1 MRTLQLSIRQKYLD
15 AIKDGRKVQE
25 FREVRPN
32 NIKKFLQLDE
42 DGFEKEDENANAIPI
57 EYDAIFFVSKETGDT
72 ATVEITGSHCE
83 VMVGENGL
91 PIEYDY
97 GGQIWVVER
106 VVYYLGK
113 IIAHTENSQTGKK
126 NF

>member
-25 FREVRPN
+25 FREIRPN
-32 NIKKFLQLDE
+32 NIKKFVQLDE
-42 DGFEKEDENANAIPI
+42 DGFEKEDENANAIPV
-57 EYDAIFFVSKETGDT
+57 EYDAILFVSKETGDT
-72 ATVEITGSHCE
+72 ATVEVKDSHCE
-83 VMVGENGL
+83 IMVGENGQ

-106 VVYYLGK
+106 VVYGLGK
-113 IIAHTENSQTGKK
+113 IIAHTENSQTGKN

>member
-25 FREVRPN
+25 FREIRPN
-32 NIKKFLQLDE
+32 NIKKFVQLDE
-42 DGFEKEDENANAIPI
+42 DGFEKEDENANAIPV
-57 EYDAIFFVSKETGDT
+57 EYDAILFVSKETGDT
-72 ATVEITGSHCE
+72 ATVEVKDSHCE
-83 VMVGENGL
+83 IMAGENGQS
-91 PIEYDY
+91 IEYDY

-106 VVYYLGK
+106 VVYGLGK

>member
-1 MRTLQLSIRQKYLD
+1 MRTLKLSIRQKYLD

-57 EYDAIFFVSKETGDT
+57 SMSSSTT
-72 ATVEITGSHCE
+72 EICKASMITTNS
-83 VMVGENGL
+83 VGYS
-91 PIEYDY
+91 PILTTRTQVLRMPICRQWD
-97 GGQIWVVER
+97 
-106 VVYYLGK
+106 
-113 IIAHTENSQTGKK
+113 
-126 NF
+126 